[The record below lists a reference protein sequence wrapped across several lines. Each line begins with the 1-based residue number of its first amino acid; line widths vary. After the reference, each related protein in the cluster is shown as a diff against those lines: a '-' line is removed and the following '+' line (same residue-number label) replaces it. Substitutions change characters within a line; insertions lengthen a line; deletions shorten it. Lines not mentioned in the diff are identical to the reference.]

1 MYDFKNIYQ
10 PQTVKE
16 ALELKKAHP
25 DALTLAG
32 GSDILIQCREGKLA
46 GRDVISIYPLN
57 DLRGICME
65 EDGTILIRPLTSF
78 SHITNNPIIQKYVP
92 TLGEAVDQIGGPQIR
107 NIGTIGGNICN
118 GVTSADSATTLKA
131 YDAILEIASVDGIRI
146 LPYAEFSLGAGRV
159 DLREGEILTGIR
171 IKKESYDKT
180 FGKYIKYS
188 MRRAMDI
195 ATLGCSVNVRLSD
208 DKKNIDR
215 VRIAFGVAG
224 PVPLRA
230 LSAEGKLAGAL
241 VSKDIFEEAAQ
252 AVMEDVNPRNSW
264 RASKDFRIQLI
275 KELTR
280 RALKSSIEQ
289 AGGEF

>member
-195 ATLGCSVNVRLSD
+195 ATLGCSVNVRLTD

>member
-1 MYDFKNIYQ
+1 MYDFNNIYQ
-10 PQTVKE
+10 PKTVKE
-16 ALELKKAHP
+16 ALEMKKAHP
-25 DALTLAG
+25 DALLLAG
-32 GSDILIQCREGKLA
+32 GSDILIQCREGRLA
-46 GRDVISIYPLN
+46 GRDVISIYTL
-57 DLRGICME
+57 DELRGICME
-65 EDGTILIRPLTSF
+65 DDGTILIRPLTSF
-78 SHITNNPIIQKYVP
+78 SHITNNPIIKKYIP
-92 TLGEAVDQIGGPQIR
+92 TLGDAVDQIGGPQIR

-118 GVTSADSATTLKA
+118 GVTSADSATTLKT

-146 LPYAEFSLGAGRV
+146 LPYADFSKGPGRV
-159 DLREGEILTGIR
+159 DLREGEMLTGIR
-171 IKKESYDKT
+171 IKKDSYENT

-195 ATLGCSVNVRLSD
+195 ATLGCSVNVRLTE
-208 DKKNIDR
+208 DKKKVDR

-230 LSAEGKLAGAL
+230 LSAEESLKGQLISEEL
-241 VSKDIFEEAAQ
+241 LEAASQ
-252 AVMEDVNPRNSW
+252 AVMADVNPRNSW

-280 RALKSSIEQ
+280 RALRSSIEQ

>member
-1 MYDFKNIYQ
+1 MYDFNNIYQ
-10 PQTVKE
+10 PKTVEE
-16 ALELKKAHP
+16 ALKMKKAHP
-25 DALTLAG
+25 EALVLAG

-46 GRDVISIYPLN
+46 GRDVISIYPL
-57 DLRGICME
+57 DELRGICLE
-65 EDGTILIRPLTSF
+65 DDGTILIRPLTSF
-78 SHITNNPIIQKYVP
+78 SHITNNLIIQENIP
-92 TLGEAVDQIGGPQIR
+92 ALGEAVDQIGGPQIR

-118 GVTSADSATTLKA
+118 GVTSADSASTLKT

-146 LPYAEFSLGAGRV
+146 LPYADFSKGAGRV

-171 IKKESYDKT
+171 IKKESYENT

-188 MRRAMDI
+188 MRKAMDI
-195 ATLGCSVNVRLSD
+195 ATLGCSVNVRLSS
-208 DKKNIDR
+208 DKLNIDR
-215 VRIAFGVAG
+215 VRIAYGVAG

-230 LSAEGKLAGAL
+230 INAEAAL
-241 VSKDIFEEAAQ
+241 KGHEVNAQLLEDAAQ

-280 RALKSSIEQ
+280 RALKDSIEQ
-289 AGGEF
+289 AGGQL

>member
-1 MYDFKNIYQ
+1 MYDFNNIYQ
-10 PQTVKE
+10 PKTVKE
-16 ALELKKAHP
+16 ALEMKKAHP
-25 DALTLAG
+25 EALLLAG
-32 GSDILIQCREGKLA
+32 GSDILIQCREGRLA
-46 GRDVISIYPLN
+46 GRDVISIYTL
-57 DLRGICME
+57 DELRGICME
-65 EDGTILIRPLTSF
+65 DDGTILIRPMTSF
-78 SHITNNPIIQKYVP
+78 SHITNNPLIKKYIP
-92 TLGEAVDQIGGPQIR
+92 TLGDAVDQIGGPQIR

-118 GVTSADSATTLKA
+118 GVTSADSATTLKT
-131 YDAILEIASVDGIRI
+131 YDAILEIASVDGIRV
-146 LPYAEFSLGAGRV
+146 LPYADFSKGPGRV
-159 DLREGEILTGIR
+159 DLREGEMLTGIR
-171 IKKESYDKT
+171 IKKDSYENT

-195 ATLGCSVNVRLSD
+195 ATLGCSINVRLTE
-208 DKKNIDR
+208 DKKKVDR

-230 LSAEGKLAGAL
+230 LSAEESLKGQSISEKLL
-241 VSKDIFEEAAQ
+241 EDAAQ

-280 RALKSSIEQ
+280 RALRSSIEQ

>member
-1 MYDFKNIYQ
+1 MYDFNNIYQ
-10 PQTVKE
+10 PKTVKE
-16 ALELKKAHP
+16 ALEMKKAHP
-25 DALTLAG
+25 DALLLAG
-32 GSDILIQCREGKLA
+32 GSDILIQCREGRLA
-46 GRDVISIYPLN
+46 GRDVISIYTL
-57 DLRGICME
+57 DELRGICME
-65 EDGTILIRPLTSF
+65 DDGTILIRPLTSF
-78 SHITNNPIIQKYVP
+78 SHITNNPIIKKYIP
-92 TLGEAVDQIGGPQIR
+92 TLGDAVDQIGGPQIR

-118 GVTSADSATTLKA
+118 GVTSADSATTLKT

-146 LPYAEFSLGAGRV
+146 LSYADFSKGPGRV
-159 DLREGEILTGIR
+159 DLREGEMLTGIR
-171 IKKESYDKT
+171 IKKDSYENT

-195 ATLGCSVNVRLSD
+195 ATLGCSVNVRLTE
-208 DKKNIDR
+208 DKKKVDR

-230 LSAEGKLAGAL
+230 LSAEESLKGQLISEEL
-241 VSKDIFEEAAQ
+241 LEAASQ
-252 AVMEDVNPRNSW
+252 AVMADVNPRNSW

-280 RALKSSIEQ
+280 RALRSSIEQ